1 MVTECISQP
10 LSNTCSPVGGEVS
23 LPVIGTAGRVV
34 RKSRTSRWRTLSLVL
49 VQLAIVA
56 HVVHWLGAGK
66 TLSPVEPS
74 EAMYTL
80 NEGKLNAGFIF
91 FAAALLST
99 LIFGRFFCGWGCH
112 LIAYQDLAA
121 WMLKK
126 IGIRPRAF
134 RSRLPLLAPLALA
147 LYMYV
152 WPSAYR
158 LATGS
163 PFPEM
168 SNQLVTTEFWDTFP
182 GVVVGAITFVVCGFL
197 IVYVL
202 GSKGFCTY
210 ACPYGGFFGL
220 LDPLSPGRIRVTDA
234 CSHCGHCTAACS
246 SNVRVHE
253 EVALFKQ
260 VVDPGC
266 MKCMDCISVCPNDAL
281 YFGFGPPALGA
292 RSSAPARRAEGVAS
306 RASLGRGPARD
317 FSLAQEALMIAVGL
331 AALTA
336 FRGLYGQIPLLLAM
350 GMAAITG
357 FAVLKL
363 TRMFRSAN
371 VRFQNLQLVRGG
383 RWTRSGMGF
392 AGLAAL
398 LILFTGHSLLIQS
411 QVGAGRKAFASLSL
425 SDRVW
430 FPGNAWWEQASDE
443 TKATVGEATRWYERA
458 ESWGVTSTPAAL
470 QDLVWL
476 YLAAGDTVAAERAVR
491 RMIELAPNHADAYRG
506 LAGIRRKLGDP
517 VGAEENY
524 RKALSLRPTFAP
536 ARVDLGAMLRSQGRT
551 GDATALYRAGT
562 EVSPDDT
569 RWPIETAGALLEAG
583 RFAEALDELD
593 AALRRMSGSSSLHA
607 MAGVIEIRRGR
618 ADEALARFRQAV
630 HADPKNVDARLQLA
644 LTLLGFA
651 DRSVGR
657 AVGDGASPDVAEA
670 IGHLEAATNLRPRMA
685 AAYYNLGVAK
695 FMAGRLAEAVPHVR
709 EAIRLSPED
718 PQPHEFLAMVLGQLG
733 DRAGAEMEAAEAK
746 RVQSP
751 NVGGAP

>member
-1 MVTECISQP
+1 M
-10 LSNTCSPVGGEVS
+10 
-23 LPVIGTAGRVV
+23 
-34 RKSRTSRWRTLSLVL
+34 
-49 VQLAIVA
+49 
-56 HVVHWLGAGK
+56 
-66 TLSPVEPS
+66 
-74 EAMYTL
+74 
-80 NEGKLNAGFIF
+80 
-91 FAAALLST
+91 
-99 LIFGRFFCGWGCH
+99 
-112 LIAYQDLAA
+112 
-121 WMLKK
+121 
-126 IGIRPRAF
+126 
-134 RSRLPLLAPLALA
+134 
-147 LYMYV
+147 
-152 WPSAYR
+152 
-158 LATGS
+158 
-163 PFPEM
+163 
-168 SNQLVTTEFWDTFP
+168 
-182 GVVVGAITFVVCGFL
+182 
-197 IVYVL
+197 
-202 GSKGFCTY
+202 
-210 ACPYGGFFGL
+210 
-220 LDPLSPGRIRVTDA
+220 TDA

-281 YFGFGPPALGA
+281 YFGFGPPALGRGVPRRHAAA
-292 RSSAPARRAEGVAS
+292 RE
-306 RASLGRGPARD
+306 LLRGQVLDEVRRD

-524 RKALSLRPTFAP
+524 RKAAL
-536 ARVDLGAMLRSQGRT
+536 V
-551 GDATALYRAGT
+551 ATDVRAGQ
-562 EVSPDDT
+562 
-569 RWPIETAGALLEAG
+569 G
-583 RFAEALDELD
+583 
-593 AALRRMSGSSSLHA
+593 
-607 MAGVIEIRRGR
+607 
-618 ADEALARFRQAV
+618 
-630 HADPKNVDARLQLA
+630 
-644 LTLLGFA
+644 
-651 DRSVGR
+651 
-657 AVGDGASPDVAEA
+657 
-670 IGHLEAATNLRPRMA
+670 
-685 AAYYNLGVAK
+685 
-695 FMAGRLAEAVPHVR
+695 
-709 EAIRLSPED
+709 
-718 PQPHEFLAMVLGQLG
+718 
-733 DRAGAEMEAAEAK
+733 
-746 RVQSP
+746 
-751 NVGGAP
+751 